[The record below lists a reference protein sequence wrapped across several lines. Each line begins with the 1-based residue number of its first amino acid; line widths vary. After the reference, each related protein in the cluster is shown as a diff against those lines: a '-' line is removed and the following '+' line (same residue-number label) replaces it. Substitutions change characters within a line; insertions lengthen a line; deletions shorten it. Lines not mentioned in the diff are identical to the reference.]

1 MEDEIVLMQNV
12 CVEAIRLCCDMD
24 LLDLVWK
31 LLAVVSTPISASM
44 PEDRMER
51 NTRRG

>member
-12 CVEAIRLCCDMD
+12 CVEVIRLCYDAD
-24 LLDLVWK
+24 LLDLIWK
-31 LLAVVSTPISASM
+31 LLAVVGTPISASM
-44 PEDRMER
+44 SEDRMER

>member
-31 LLAVVSTPISASM
+31 LLAIVSTPISASM
-44 PEDRMER
+44 PEEMVK